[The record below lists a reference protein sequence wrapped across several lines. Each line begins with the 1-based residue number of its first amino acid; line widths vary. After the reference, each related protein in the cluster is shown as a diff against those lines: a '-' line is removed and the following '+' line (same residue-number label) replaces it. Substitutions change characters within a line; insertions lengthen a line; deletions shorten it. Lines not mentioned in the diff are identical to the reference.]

1 MPQCTSCKGFGATLP
16 LRAGICGHCERTMGC
31 AKTNTNNHAE
41 RVTSSTSTSTSVF
54 SASGVTVDHIGGLKR
69 ARTAETL
76 SADEIRAII
85 EAGADE
91 VVPALDS
98 TGVKRMLLTLER
110 AVTKNSSLRARHAD
124 DAMKFLDS
132 EVEVDRALKALQALA
147 AAPDQY
153 VVLIDS
159 ETLRA
164 TLPGLLAHENVDIA
178 IDVIELL
185 KELLDDDVAGASPEA
200 GVAANALLDAL
211 ASADLL
217 EAAMENLTRLS
228 SPSSSAAAAVDN
240 TQQDTSGI
248 LACFELVETIL
259 ALQPARASDLCKP
272 KSSSTPAPL
281 LTALFHRV
289 SSKIFDDVKSLAAD
303 LLATLVAADPNVVA
317 LIGEGTFQKGADGI
331 ECLLEAIAVY
341 KRRAPNGADE
351 TETIGNLF
359 DVICT
364 CLVSVTQYNNS
375 AKEKKGSKNK
385 MYEDN

>member
-1 MPQCTSCKGFGATLP
+1 MPQCSSCKGIGATLP
-16 LRAGICGHCERTMGC
+16 LRAGICGHCERKGC
-31 AKTNTNNHAE
+31 ATTILSVGAATSGAE
-41 RVTSSTSTSTSVF
+41 RITSSSASFF
-54 SASGVTVDHIGGLKR
+54 SASAVTIDQISGQKR

-98 TGVKRMLLTLER
+98 VGVKRMLLTLER

-124 DAMKFLDS
+124 DALKFLDS

-153 VVLIDS
+153 AVLIES

-200 GVAANALLDAL
+200 GRAANALLDAV

-217 EAAMENLTRLS
+217 QAAMENLTRLS
-228 SPSSSAAAAVDN
+228 VVTGDDN

-259 ALQPARASDLCKP
+259 TLQPARASDLCKP
-272 KSSSTPAPL
+272 ASSKNTPAPL
-281 LTALFHRV
+281 LTALFNRV
-289 SSKIFDDVKSLAAD
+289 CSKIFDDVKSLAAD
-303 LLATLVAADPNVVA
+303 LLATLVSADPNVVA
-317 LIGEGTFQKGADGI
+317 LIGEGSFQKGTADGI

-351 TETIGNLF
+351 TETVGNLF

-364 CLVSVTQYNNS
+364 CLVSVCVCVFYYIKSEQ
-375 AKEKKGSKNK
+375 KRP
-385 MYEDN
+385 